1 MANSDNSL
9 AIDYA
14 SLEDT
19 ALVGLAQS
27 GHREAFRHIMQ
38 RCNQRLFRL
47 ARGVVNDDAEA
58 EDVVQ
63 QAYVNAFEKL
73 ATFRGESTLLT
84 WMSRI
89 VLNEAYG
96 RLRLRQRRP
105 TVGIEQIEAS
115 QADAGRIVAFPSK
128 FGDEDPAAAA
138 ARAQIRGLVERAIDA
153 LPEPF
158 RIVFVMRE
166 VEECTVEETA
176 FALSLR
182 PETVKTRLHRARRL
196 LRSALHDT
204 LLATLSDAFPFLG
217 PRCDRMTAKVLQHL
231 DAVLT
236 TKGIVAA
243 EVVIDASDSAHP
255 LATDEAPGIGT
266 YLV

>member
-1 MANSDNSL
+1 MATSDNSL
-9 AIDYA
+9 AMDYA
-14 SLEDT
+14 SLDDT

-38 RCNQRLFRL
+38 RCNQRLFRV

-73 ATFRGESTLLT
+73 DTFRGEAALLT
-84 WMSRI
+84 WMTRI

-96 RLRLRQRRP
+96 RLRQRRP

-115 QADAGRIVAFPSK
+115 QSDGGRIVAFPSK
-128 FGDEDPAAAA
+128 FGNEDPAAVA
-138 ARAQIRGLVERAIDA
+138 ARAQIRRLVEHAIDA

-166 VEECTVEETA
+166 IEECTVEETA
-176 FALSLR
+176 FALELR
-182 PETVKTRLHRARRL
+182 AETVKTRLHRARRL
-196 LRSALHDT
+196 LRTALHGT
-204 LLATLSDAFPFLG
+204 LSATLTDAFPFLG
-217 PRCDRMTAKVLQHL
+217 PRCDRMTAAVLQRL
-231 DAVLT
+231 DPVF
-236 TKGIVAA
+236 
-243 EVVIDASDSAHP
+243 
-255 LATDEAPGIGT
+255 ATHGDRGD
-266 YLV
+266 

>member
-1 MANSDNSL
+1 MATSDNAL
-9 AIDYA
+9 AMDYA

-19 ALVGLAQS
+19 ALVDLVQS

-38 RCNQRLFRL
+38 RCNQRLFRV

-73 ATFRGESTLLT
+73 KTFRGEATLLT
-84 WMSRI
+84 WMTRI

-96 RLRLRQRRP
+96 RLRHRRP

-115 QADAGRIVAFPSK
+115 QLDGGRIVPFPSK
-128 FGDEDPAAAA
+128 FGNEDPAAAA
-138 ARAQIRGLVERAIDA
+138 ARAQIRRLVEHAIDE

-166 VEECTVEETA
+166 IEECTVEETA
-176 FALSLR
+176 FSLDIR

-196 LRSALHDT
+196 LRTALHGT
-204 LLATLSDAFPFLG
+204 LSATLTDAFPFLG
-217 PRCDRMTAKVLQHL
+217 PRCDRMTTTVLEQL
-231 DAVLT
+231 DRNFT
-236 TKGIVAA
+236 GSQ
-243 EVVIDASDSAHP
+243 E
-255 LATDEAPGIGT
+255 
-266 YLV
+266 

>member
-14 SLEDT
+14 SLEDM

-27 GHREAFRHIMQ
+27 GNRDAFRHIMQ
-38 RCNQRLFRL
+38 RCNQRLFRI

-63 QAYVNAFEKL
+63 QAYLNAFEKL
-73 ATFRGESTLLT
+73 ATFRGDSSLLT
-84 WMSRI
+84 WMIRI

-96 RLRLRQRRP
+96 RLRQRQRRP
-105 TVGIEQIEAS
+105 TVGIEQLEAAQS
-115 QADAGRIVAFPSK
+115 DARIVAFPSR
-128 FGDEDPAAAA
+128 FGSEDPAAAA
-138 ARAQIRGLVERAIDA
+138 SRAQIRRMVEHAIDA

-166 VEECTVEETA
+166 IEECTVEETA
-176 FALSLR
+176 FALDLR
-182 PETVKTRLHRARRL
+182 SETVKTRLHRARRL
-196 LRSALHDT
+196 LRSSLQDT

-217 PRCDRMTAKVLQHL
+217 PRCERMTTAVLKRL
-231 DAVLT
+231 DAVLATQGT
-236 TKGIVAA
+236 TAGGGG
-243 EVVIDASDSAHP
+243 D
-255 LATDEAPGIGT
+255 
-266 YLV
+266 